1 MTGRNDTDKY
11 RKSVRKYFLV
21 YIFTKELDSSERMA
35 IKVMLLDSFFY
46 SISHFRSVDFKLAK
60 LCIETGLKDLCHSCW
75 Y

>member
-35 IKVMLLDSFFY
+35 IKVMLLDSFFL
-46 SISHFRSVDFKLAK
+46 IPFHILEALTLNWPNCV
-60 LCIETGLKDLCHSCW
+60 
-75 Y
+75 

>member
-35 IKVMLLDSFFY
+35 IKVMLLDSFFLF
-46 SISHFRSVDFKLAK
+46 HFTF
-60 LCIETGLKDLCHSCW
+60 
-75 Y
+75 